1 MWIYLAT
8 EPGVP
13 IVNFIHS
20 HELNYQFHE
29 VFLEIKVEYPDT
41 FYQTTIQWLSNS
53 TVLFK
58 FFKLRV
64 ETEIVLN
71 KKNPLQPLLLNT
83 EWLWKLVFAPDL
95 ITFLNKFNLKL
106 EGQQHWSVKLTD
118 TVWITS
124 NSKLFYTL
132 LMLSEIKIRLE
143 ISNPTQVRNR

>member
-1 MWIYLAT
+1 MS
-8 EPGVP
+8 

-20 HELNYQFHE
+20 HKLNNQFHK

-95 ITFLNKFNLKL
+95 TTFLNEFNLKL
-106 EGQQHWSVKLTD
+106 EGQQH
-118 TVWITS
+118 
-124 NSKLFYTL
+124 
-132 LMLSEIKIRLE
+132 
-143 ISNPTQVRNR
+143 